1 MLTKLQNE
9 IIVAY
14 EKDEVLNNRL
24 DKNQVSSH
32 SLSVD
37 IEGDKVFVRFDA
49 EVPGKTENT
58 IAFPIAHRFEFDP
71 MRMNETNQIVTVVID
86 VVVVFNLDRDNG
98 NEAYQYQNLLEYMNL
113 FMDQTQEIVRVG
125 ALLSH
130 LAQRA

>member
-71 MRMNETNQIVTVVID
+71 IRMNETNQIVTVVID

-98 NEAYQYQNLLEYMNL
+98 NEAYQYQNILEYMNL

>member
-71 MRMNETNQIVTVVID
+71 IRMNETNQIVTVVID

-98 NEAYQYQNLLEYMNL
+98 DEAYQYQNLLEYMNL

>member
-24 DKNQVSSH
+24 DKNQVSNH

-71 MRMNETNQIVTVVID
+71 IRMNETNQIVTVVID

-98 NEAYQYQNLLEYMNL
+98 NEAYSYQNLLEYMNL

>member
-71 MRMNETNQIVTVVID
+71 IRMNETNQIVTVVID

-98 NEAYQYQNLLEYMNL
+98 NEAYSYQNLLEYMNL